1 MKILITGGAGYIAVP
16 LIERLLN
23 WNDGTGNVVHKV
35 TAIDNLYRKPSCFAR
50 ASLDDRFEFI
60 RSDIVERD
68 DFVEDLYGA
77 HDIILPLAGLV
88 GMYMCDKFP
97 GRAWAI
103 NYAAVADMM
112 VKIRGN
118 TTKVIIPT
126 SISGYGNSEAGEA
139 LDETAILKPVSVYGQ
154 SKIKAEEC
162 VLQGG
167 GTSLR
172 LSTVFGPAPC
182 MRLDLLV
189 NNFAWDGYSRRNI
202 VLFDKGARRCY
213 LHVMDAVESFIFAIK
228 NYDKMRGEAYNVGLR
243 DANLTK
249 EDLAHLVAKYTE
261 CHVVEAEFASD
272 PDKRDYYIDSGKIER
287 LGFKPQYSVEDGIK
301 QLLRFYKSIDVNSS
315 NIFHDNW

>member
-1 MKILITGGAGYIAVP
+1 MKVLVTGGAGYIAVP

-23 WNDGTGNVVHKV
+23 WNDGTGRVVSAI
-35 TAIDNLYRKPSCFAR
+35 TAVDNLYRKPSVFAG
-50 ASLDDRFEFI
+50 ASLDKRFQFI
-60 RSDIVERD
+60 RADVTEQG
-68 DFVEDLYGA
+68 DFMDDLYRE
-77 HDIILPLAGLV
+77 HDVILPLAGLV
-88 GMYMCDKFP
+88 GMYICNKFP
-97 GRAWAI
+97 GKAWAT
-103 NYAAVADMM
+103 NYAVVADMM
-112 VKIRGN
+112 LSLRGN
-118 TTKVIIPT
+118 KIKVIVPT

-162 VLQGG
+162 VLQEGG
-167 GTSLR
+167 VSLR

-213 LHVMDAVESFIFAIK
+213 LHVMDAVESFIFAIE
-228 NYDKMRGEAYNVGLR
+228 NYDKMAGEAYNVGLR

-249 EDLAHLVAKYTE
+249 EDLAKIVARHTE
-261 CHVVEAEFASD
+261 CHIVEAEFAVD
-272 PDKRDYYIDSGKIER
+272 EDKRDYFISSDKIGK
-287 LGFKPQYSVEDGIK
+287 LGFTPQYSVEEGIQ
-301 QLLRFYKSIDVNSS
+301 QLLRFYKSIDVDSA